1 MPDRF
6 ATLIGKHEE
15 LIIRSFA
22 DEIYNDRQTDLPQA
36 LSYEQLINFLPDFLD
51 DLARLLDAA
60 AGDDEMVETARR
72 LRSHAQVRF
81 HQGVLLDEVAR
92 ELTVFRRVF
101 SDFLR
106 REVSQQQ
113 ENALELCAA
122 LCLANRFADELIV
135 QAIVIYAASMR
146 PPVKTRNSVWPPP
159 RRRKTDFAENGEPQC
174 QRTNRAAQH
183 SFCAAFAP
191 SSY

>member
-6 ATLIGKHEE
+6 TVLIGKYEE
-15 LIIRSFA
+15 PIIRSFA
-22 DEIYNDRQTDLPQA
+22 DEIYNDGRTDCRRRYPM
-36 LSYEQLINFLPDFLD
+36 SNSSTFCRILD

-60 AGDDEMVETARR
+60 AGDDEMIETARR

-101 SDFLR
+101 SDFCVAKVA
-106 REVSQQQ
+106 EKQ
-113 ENALELCAA
+113 ENASEMCAA
-122 LCLANRFADELIV
+122 LCLANRFVDELIV
-135 QAIVIYAASMR
+135 QAMVVYAASMR

-159 RRRKTDFAENGEPQC
+159 RRRKSDFVENGETQ
-174 QRTNRAAQH
+174 
-183 SFCAAFAP
+183 
-191 SSY
+191 

>member
-15 LIIRSFA
+15 PIIRSFA
-22 DEIYNDRQTDLPQA
+22 DEIYNDRQTDLPLS

-51 DLARLLDAA
+51 DLARLLDTKAS
-60 AGDDEMVETARR
+60 DDEMFEAARR

-101 SDFLR
+101 SDFLC
-106 REVSQQQ
+106 REGSDGKQ
-113 ENALELCAA
+113 EDASEMCSA
-122 LCLANRFADELIV
+122 LCLANRFVDELIV
-135 QAIVIYAASMR
+135 QAMVVYAASMR
-146 PPVKTRNSVWPPP
+146 PPVKTRNSIWPPP
-159 RRRKTDFAENGEPQC
+159 RRRKSDFVENGGEPQ
-174 QRTNRAAQH
+174 
-183 SFCAAFAP
+183 
-191 SSY
+191 

>member
-6 ATLIGKHEE
+6 TVLIGKYEE
-15 LIIRSFA
+15 PIIRSFA
-22 DEIYNDRQTDLPQA
+22 DEIYNDGRTDLPQA

-60 AGDDEMVETARR
+60 AGDDEMIETARR

-101 SDFLR
+101 SDFLC
-106 REVSQQQ
+106 REGGGEKQ
-113 ENALELCAA
+113 ENASEMCAA
-122 LCLANRFADELIV
+122 LCLANRFVDELIV
-135 QAIVIYAASMR
+135 QAMVVYAASMR

-159 RRRKTDFAENGEPQC
+159 RRRKSDFVENGETQ
-174 QRTNRAAQH
+174 
-183 SFCAAFAP
+183 
-191 SSY
+191 

>member
-6 ATLIGKHEE
+6 TILIRKYEE
-15 LIIRSFA
+15 LITRSFA
-22 DEIYNDRQTDLPQA
+22 EEIYNDRRTDLPMA

-51 DLARLLDAA
+51 DLARLLDAPT
-60 AGDDEMVETARR
+60 GDDEMIETARR

-101 SDFLR
+101 SDFLC
-106 REVSQQQ
+106 RESSGQMQQ
-113 ENALELCAA
+113 ENASEICGA
-122 LCLANRFADELIV
+122 LCLANRFVDELVV
-135 QAIVIYAASMR
+135 QAIVVYAASMR

-159 RRRKTDFAENGEPQC
+159 RRRKTDFIENGEPQ
-174 QRTNRAAQH
+174 
-183 SFCAAFAP
+183 
-191 SSY
+191 